1 MQLDYLKVA
10 EASIKRS
17 NHFKYLINL
26 KPGIQVDHQK
36 MNINPT
42 IIFSRVMAIECVDSN
57 TR

>member
-17 NHFKYLINL
+17 NHFKSLVNL

-42 IIFSRVMAIECVDSN
+42 ILFSRVMAIV
-57 TR
+57 